1 MAWVHREREISWE
14 DYYDIEAGRKNEDD
28 LFTEAELCAY
38 GATPLDTY
46 ERDGKYYIYYG
57 ISTSCD

>member
-1 MAWVHREREISWE
+1 MSWVHREREISWE

-38 GATPLDTY
+38 GAALLDTY

-57 ISTSCD
+57 ISDNCD